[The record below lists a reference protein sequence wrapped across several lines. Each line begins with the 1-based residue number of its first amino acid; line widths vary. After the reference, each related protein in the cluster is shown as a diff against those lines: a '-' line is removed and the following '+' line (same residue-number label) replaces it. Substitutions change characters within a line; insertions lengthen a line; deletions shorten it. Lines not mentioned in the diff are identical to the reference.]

1 MEEQI
6 EQIPIEE
13 ISANDDH
20 GKENNVLTLEVLS
33 IIKQSQLQHGLKH
46 GDYQRYRQYCAK
58 RLRRIRKALGFV
70 QSVGSKNR
78 STYQPKPVTTQV
90 AFDEK
95 NQNSKNAIKYLYIPL
110 ICAERSW
117 AYAMQCKQEAS
128 TETRRKFHM
137 IRRLRKAVYWST
149 KLRDL
154 CNDENSRC
162 DARTKLE
169 TCAYADYLKGLYHFE
184 LDQWQQASDLLN
196 SAQNIYEQLYKVLKD
211 EEIMSL
217 YKQRLDEI
225 KPTLRYCAFNI
236 GEKKIGAKELIKEI
250 KNDQTLSNKID
261 QLISQTS
268 EKQPEAFDVEW
279 LGKTMFIKHEKIL
292 GFLDQLKDPNN
303 DWSQLSFFEQMI
315 FDCRDCLQLLRDN
328 NADKSSQYFYL
339 TYVRLDLI
347 IKRNRLLITTLQNP
361 SDLLRQYEAI
371 IGCYNEIKAMNLSQS
386 FPDSFLVEKFM
397 AEIDAQTVAYKAY
410 RCYYIAHVAKE
421 NWKESIAMLNRSA
434 HYCQESL
441 HSEYVSKETKQE
453 IQKLLSKANTETFQI
468 YGENI
473 SKDTTE
479 SESSSTV
486 LDDKVMKQCDD
497 NYLN

>member
-1 MEEQI
+1 M
-6 EQIPIEE
+6 
-13 ISANDDH
+13 
-20 GKENNVLTLEVLS
+20 LC

-78 STYQPKPVTTQV
+78 TTYQPKPVTPQI
-90 AFDEK
+90 AFEEK
-95 NQNSKNAIKYLYIPL
+95 NQSSKNAIKYLYIPL

-169 TCAYADYLKGLYHFE
+169 TCAYADYLKGLYYFE

-211 EEIMSL
+211 EEIMSW
-217 YKQRLDEI
+217 YKQRIDEI

-236 GEKKIGAKELIKEI
+236 GEQKIGAKELIKEI

-261 QLISQTS
+261 VSQFEITDFKTESNQKKKHFSRSQQLISQTT
-268 EKQPEAFDVEW
+268 EKQPDAFDVEW
-279 LGKTMFIKHEKIL
+279 LGKTMFIKHDKIL
-292 GFLDQLKDPNN
+292 RFLDQIKDTNN

-339 TYVRLDLI
+339 TYLRLDLI

-371 IGCYNEIKAMNLSQS
+371 IGCYNEIKLMNLSQS

-397 AEIDAQTVAYKAY
+397 AEIDAQTVAYRAY
-410 RCYYIAHVAKE
+410 RCYYIAHVGKE

-434 HYCQESL
+434 HYCKESL
-441 HSEYVSKETKQE
+441 QSEYVSKVHYYIFVTKNG
-453 IQKLLSKANTETFQI
+453 IN
-468 YGENI
+468 
-473 SKDTTE
+473 
-479 SESSSTV
+479 ST
-486 LDDKVMKQCDD
+486 CF
-497 NYLN
+497 